1 MKKIIVCGALF
12 HLSLAQV
19 YAAQTPAI
27 LSETISTNSKSHQ
40 GIQKVETTHQKKNT
54 TTKKRQLV
62 GINCDYRISGDT
74 QKIDKALVVSWAEY
88 AVLHSFDFNFQ
99 SFDTQL
105 KNLRACY
112 TKNGWAS
119 FVNALHDSKNI
130 NSIKT
135 KNLMV
140 SSTLDGEVQFI
151 DTQENQWQMNVPI
164 KVLYKNDKEEVTHF
178 LNVYIIISWRNPF
191 KLGIAQIVATP
202 RATPLSQKAITIRE
216 AMKGFSLSVT
226 QQMDN
231 VENLQ
236 KKVAS
241 FLTSLLTSAPIKSF
255 SELDKAL
262 NLPELCLKSVRD
274 DAQKAQP
281 LVEVQKHQVQNHKK
295 SMAAQPVNLASID
308 KKTEEIIA
316 IENPSKANGFEW
328 AQNQFLAIKSDF
340 VDTKLPQLL
349 TYFKE
354 QGAVGSKLALEHLDK
369 IKTLKTQNLDSQQR
383 DKKRQLAENKTNQWH
398 ISFPMQLVHQNDTN
412 QITQLNVNL
421 TLGRKNSGE
430 LVILKTNAM
439 PTVNSSSSNHAEAL
453 VSNAHLPASYQ
464 RAGSMQQ
471 TNKIQ
476 PVQDLEHLQATQV
489 PKIIFNTTSEL
500 LKTPEA
506 INCDFKVPDG
516 MTKIDEELVKKWAE
530 NATIQSF
537 DFNSDSI
544 DTQLQKLKSCYTAKG
559 WEHFKNALDKSGN
572 IEAIK
577 SQKLI
582 MSSKVSGQTK
592 LIATR
597 NNQWNMELLLQ
608 VVYQNKQIKVIKF
621 LNVDLSMER
630 KPSGDFGIARIIA
643 TLNDPANANTAVTN
657 LSNKDIDSVQ
667 KTQQVQAEQ
676 QKKAD
681 FIDCDYKVSA
691 ETNEINQ
698 NIILDWA
705 QYAVIKSFNFDSEA
719 IDLQLKKLQAC
730 YTDQAWYEFISSLE
744 KSGNMKTF
752 KTKKLRATSQI
763 DGKIQIVES
772 SDNTWAL
779 TLPLKINY
787 QYENGN
793 VIQLLK
799 IDLTIGRKN
808 TGGFGIIQ
816 LNSSLRVASIPR
828 SMELLANPK
837 YAFG

>member
-12 HLSLAQV
+12 HLSMV
-19 YAAQTPAI
+19 PIYAAQTPAI
-27 LSETISTNSKSHQ
+27 LSESISTNFKSHQ
-40 GIQKVETTHQKKNT
+40 GIQKADTTNPKKNT
-54 TTKKRQLV
+54 TSKKPQSV

-74 QKIDKALVVSWAEY
+74 QKIDKALVVRWAEY
-88 AVLHSFDFNFQ
+88 AVLHSFDFDFQ

-112 TKNGWAS
+112 TKNGWTS

-135 KNLMV
+135 QNLMV
-140 SSTLDGEVQFI
+140 SSSLDGEVQLI

-164 KVLYKNDKEEVTHF
+164 KVFYKNDKEEVTHF
-178 LNVYIIISWRNPF
+178 LNVYIVISWRNAF

-202 RATPLSQKAITIRE
+202 RAAPLSQKAITIRE

-231 VENLQ
+231 VENIQ
-236 KKVAS
+236 KTVGS
-241 FLTSLLTSAPIKSF
+241 FLTSLFTRAPIKSF

-262 NLPELCLKSVRD
+262 NLPKLCLKSVRD
-274 DAQKAQP
+274 DAKKTRPQ
-281 LVEVQKHQVQNHKK
+281 LQKHQVQNHKK
-295 SMAAQPVNLASID
+295 SMEAQPVNLASID
-308 KKTEEIIA
+308 KNPEEVVAIA
-316 IENPSKANGFEW
+316 NPSKANGFEW
-328 AQNQFLAIKSDF
+328 AQNQLLAIKSDF
-340 VDTKLPQLL
+340 VDTKLPQLF
-349 TYFKE
+349 TYLKE
-354 QGAVGSKLALEHLDK
+354 QGAVGLKVALEHLDK
-369 IKTLKTQNLDSQQR
+369 IETLKTQNLDSQQR
-383 DKKRQLAENKTNQWH
+383 DKKRQLAKNKKNQWN
-398 ISFPMQLVHQNDTN
+398 ISFPMQLVHPNDKN

-421 TLGRKNSGE
+421 TIGRKNSGE
-430 LVILKTNAM
+430 LVILKTNAI
-439 PTVNSSSSNHAEAL
+439 PSVNSSSFNHAEVL
-453 VSNAHLPASYQ
+453 VSNAHIPSINQ
-464 RAGSMQQ
+464 RPGSMQQ

-476 PVQDLEHLQATQV
+476 PVQALELLQATQV

-506 INCDFKVPDG
+506 INCEFKVPDG
-516 MTKIDEELVKKWAE
+516 ITKIDEELVKKWAE
-530 NATIQSF
+530 NAAIQSF

-577 SQKLI
+577 SQNLM

-621 LNVDLSMER
+621 LNVDLTMER

-643 TLNDPANANTAVTN
+643 TLNDPANANTAVTH
-657 LSNKDIDSVQ
+657 LSNKNIDPVQ
-667 KTQQVQAEQ
+667 KAQQVQAEQ
-676 QKKAD
+676 QKKAEL
-681 FIDCDYKVSA
+681 IDCDYKVSA
-691 ETNEINQ
+691 ETHEINE
-698 NIILDWA
+698 NIISDWA
-705 QYAVIKSFNFDSEA
+705 QYAVTKSFNFDSEA
-719 IDLQLKKLQAC
+719 IDLQLKKLQSC
-730 YTDQAWYEFISSLE
+730 YTEQAWYEFISSLE
-744 KSGNMKTF
+744 KSGNMRTF

-772 SDNTWAL
+772 RDNTWTL

-799 IDLTIGRKN
+799 VDLTIGRKN
-808 TGGFGIIQ
+808 TGGLGIIQ

-828 SMELLANPK
+828 SMELLANPE